1 MAPRTKEQFEI
12 LREERKEQIIKAA
25 FEVFAQKGYHNSSV
39 AQVAKK
45 AKISKGLMYNYF
57 DGKEDLLRAIIHQ
70 INEEIAREFDFSNQK
85 PLTDKAVLEWID
97 KSFDIVVQNPAR
109 WKFYISLSMQPDVM
123 PIFMEVAHESIK
135 TFFIRFIQYFT
146 EKGVENPQL
155 WVRYISALIDGLQM
169 HILMDPNSFPI
180 QEIKPLIKQYIL
192 SKNNK

>member
-123 PIFMEVAHESIK
+123 PIFMEVAQESIK

-155 WVRYISALIDGLQM
+155 WVRYISAIIDGLQM